1 MSGARLHAA
10 DTPAPVLAPGAG
22 RTKTGR
28 LWAYLRDER
37 PFAGD
42 VAPAVL
48 HRYNPDRK
56 SDHPRLHLAGF
67 TGVLHADGYSGFAS
81 PTLKSAAD
89 TGRLHWD
96 RTQRDNT
103 RIQSGRQSSRPHAP
117 ISAMMAKSVDLG
129 WSEFSQC
136 RRQS

>member
-1 MSGARLHAA
+1 MPNRLLQS
-10 DTPAPVLAPGAG
+10 PVPVLAPGGG

-28 LWAYLRDER
+28 LGAYLRDER
-37 PFAGD
+37 PFASD

-81 PTLKSAAD
+81 
-89 TGRLHWD
+89 H
-96 RTQRDNT
+96 NT
-103 RIQSGRQSSRPHAP
+103 AFP
-117 ISAMMAKSVDLG
+117 
-129 WSEFSQC
+129 
-136 RRQS
+136 